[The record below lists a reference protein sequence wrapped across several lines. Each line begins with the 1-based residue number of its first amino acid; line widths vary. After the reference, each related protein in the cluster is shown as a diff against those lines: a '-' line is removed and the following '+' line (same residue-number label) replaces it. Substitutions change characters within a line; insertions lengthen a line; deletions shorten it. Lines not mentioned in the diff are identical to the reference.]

1 MIAIIFISLSLS
13 ENWWLMF
20 GTIWRR
26 CGNKSSKNS
35 QKIHFWEPQKTRVN
49 YGLIEKISFICFSSP
64 VSYWNTLNSFNGSCL
79 VTMKWS
85 QFMYDEMKWSF
96 NHNNKGSCWDVVVE
110 TIVKGI
116 YHIWKKKKICT
127 EGSKEG
133 WEYIYVCIY
142 CFFVI
147 QLYPIMGECIQSI
160 QAHGYAAH
168 DPSGILTPFSFRR
181 R

>member
-1 MIAIIFISLSLS
+1 MWFLVKKTGVYMIAIIFISLSLS

-116 YHIWKKKKICT
+116 YHIWKKKKICNRSHFKT
-127 EGSKEG
+127 DEGEDLIMSQGQMRISYTVKRLLTFN
-133 WEYIYVCIY
+133 Y
-142 CFFVI
+142 
-147 QLYPIMGECIQSI
+147 LY
-160 QAHGYAAH
+160 
-168 DPSGILTPFSFRR
+168 TT
-181 R
+181 